1 MRSDSMKR
9 AMERA
14 PHRSLP
20 YAPGCDEQDV
30 TQSFIGIVN
39 SYSEIV
45 PGHKHMRDLA
55 TAAKEG
61 IRSAGGTP

>member
-14 PHRSLP
+14 PHRSLA
-20 YAPGCDEQDV
+20 YAPGCDEQDA
-30 TQSFIGIVN
+30 TQSLIGIVN

-45 PGHKHMRDLA
+45 TGLILIRFKCRA
-55 TAAKEG
+55 TM
-61 IRSAGGTP
+61 